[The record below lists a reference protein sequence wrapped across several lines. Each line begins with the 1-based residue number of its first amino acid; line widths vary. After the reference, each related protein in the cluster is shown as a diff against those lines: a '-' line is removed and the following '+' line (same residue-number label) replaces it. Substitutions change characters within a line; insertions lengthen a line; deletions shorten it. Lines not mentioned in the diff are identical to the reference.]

1 MPDVFFS
8 TTLHLILRQGLSL
21 SLELDALLAWL
32 ATEPQGSHWLCRPR
46 YRNTQPHLA
55 FSMSSRNL
63 HFGSSRSGCG
73 HFTLAWDGAF
83 CFPFVPFPGATYF
96 VNCSMKRSRW
106 PCRVSAGRPGGKT
119 VGACKFTESRGRDWD
134 GGASLPRL
142 ALLAEAPHWNSRM
155 LSFCMLLPRCCRVG
169 RMELTSL
176 GKVWLHQ
183 LQD

>member
-73 HFTLAWDGAF
+73 HFTLAWDGLAF
-83 CFPFVPFPGATYF
+83 
-96 VNCSMKRSRW
+96 R
-106 PCRVSAGRPGGKT
+106 
-119 VGACKFTESRGRDWD
+119 
-134 GGASLPRL
+134 SLPRGHL
-142 ALLAEAPHWNSRM
+142 LCELLHEAVSVALQGVSWKTWGENRRSM
-155 LSFCMLLPRCCRVG
+155 
-169 RMELTSL
+169 
-176 GKVWLHQ
+176 
-183 LQD
+183 